1 MIAVRSLAEL
11 LQPVPENCCRLLIR
25 VEPAPNLRPSTR
37 TWLKRLTSDAGIGE
51 PIVLEE
57 VRKEDLY
64 AWCDFME
71 LYVERKAQAVLDS
84 INDMFDGRARM
95 TFEELE
101 LRVKP
106 VLLTWQIKPKYQ
118 RGFFFGNRG

>member
-1 MIAVRSLAEL
+1 MLVLANPSCSKRSGNRISKA
-11 LQPVPENCCRLLIR
+11 R
-25 VEPAPNLRPSTR
+25 
-37 TWLKRLTSDAGIGE
+37 
-51 PIVLEE
+51 
-57 VRKEDLY
+57 
-64 AWCDFME
+64 CDFME